1 MNLKHEQIEYE
12 FSDEHSENDGI
23 MLGYLQT
30 GLDNTIKKKLHNQI
44 SKVQIVGIEDADN
57 ISYYYIEDMQ
67 NENKS
72 SFDWELCEN
81 MFLLRAYNSFTPKM
95 KRVFDSFYFEDK
107 PTSEIA
113 IAENCSPR
121 AVNGILK
128 RCREEIELQ
137 KRLEEAGNE
146 KSHNT

>member
-30 GLDNTIKKKLHNQI
+30 GLDNTIKKILHNQI

-67 NENKS
+67 NENKGHILNVASIAGFLPGPLMAAYYS
-72 SFDWELCEN
+72 SK
-81 MFLLRAYNSFTPKM
+81 AYNHWYFALRYWQAFGKADAWFNW
-95 KRVFDSFYFEDK
+95 KR
-107 PTSEIA
+107 
-113 IAENCSPR
+113 
-121 AVNGILK
+121 
-128 RCREEIELQ
+128 
-137 KRLEEAGNE
+137 
-146 KSHNT
+146 